1 MNNLLNLDILIYLNL
16 GLIALVFAL
25 LVMVIALYFRIK
37 KASMV
42 REDAT
47 ISDKKTQAELSLKI
61 SEAAVSRINEIT
73 QGSSVRVE
81 ESVRKFADEMARLA
95 QEKSKEIGD
104 FIEKQEQDQ
113 VKESQFF
120 VANSLV
126 KIEKE
131 VEEYRQNK
139 IEKVDE
145 QIRQIVLSAAREV
158 IGRAISLSEHEDL
171 VSKALER
178 AKKDQLFV

>member
-1 MNNLLNLDILIYLNL
+1 MTNLDILIYLNF
-16 GLIALVFAL
+16 GLFALVSAL
-25 LVMVIALYFRIK
+25 LILTIVLYFKVK
-37 KASMV
+37 KTSNAQ
-42 REDAT
+42 EDT
-47 ISDKKTQAELSLKI
+47 VISDKKTQAELSLKI
-61 SEAAVSRINEIT
+61 AEAAVGRINEIT
-73 QGSSVRVE
+73 RGSSIRIEDAVK
-81 ESVRKFADEMARLA
+81 KFADDMARLA

-131 VEEYRQNK
+131 VEEYRKNK
-139 IEKVDE
+139 LEKVDE